1 MTKFSKAALALKLK
15 DYGFVLAARHWK
27 DLDRLLK
34 ATGFVTREAVIVQAA
49 QWGWSEPMLDQL
61 KGALK
66 P

>member
-1 MTKFSKAALALKLK
+1 MSKFSKATLALKLK

-49 QWGWSEPMLDQL
+49 RWGWSEPMLDQL

-66 P
+66 